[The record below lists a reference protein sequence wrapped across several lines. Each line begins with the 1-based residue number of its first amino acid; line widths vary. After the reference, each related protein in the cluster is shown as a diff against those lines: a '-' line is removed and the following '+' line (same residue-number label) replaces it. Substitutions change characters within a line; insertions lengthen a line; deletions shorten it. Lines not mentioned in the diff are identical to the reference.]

1 MAPSRPVCAA
11 TRSAAADSPC
21 LAVAVP
27 PKHGFTR
34 ASDASPRRLGLP
46 VLAGCGSLPRSVVL
60 RCSPLQLPRQTG
72 RSDLC
77 SRHQR
82 GSADRSSSF
91 VIRVTRLC
99 GIRRVCRKLA
109 RDSRSVALTTT
120 RAPSDLSMMIVSSIQ
135 RVSWHA
141 AWARLCQIARKRSK
155 PRLFSLLA
163 RNGAVWSC
171 SCEIVCLQVMR

>member
-120 RAPSDLSMMIVSSIQ
+120 RAPSDLSLAVVPSMQ
-135 RVSWHA
+135 RVLWHA

-155 PRLFSLLA
+155 RASSHSWREMVP
-163 RNGAVWSC
+163 C
-171 SCEIVCLQVMR
+171 